1 MMTLPS
7 RLAHHRTTAPQPCR
21 EESQVMTTM
30 WAEPVSSFPSEEGSV
45 EGAGD
50 EGPQGAA
57 TGGEVLSDPADEH
70 GGLADGGWEGNDSVE
85 VRVGLG
91 ADDGGE

>member
-1 MMTLPS
+1 V
-7 RLAHHRTTAPQPCR
+7 HRGVPGDDDDVGGAG
-21 EESQVMTTM
+21 
-30 WAEPVSSFPSEEGSV
+30 FPSEEGSV

-57 TGGEVLSDPADEH
+57 AGGEVLSDPADEH
-70 GGLADGGWEGNDSVE
+70 GGLADGGWEGDDAVE

-91 ADDGGE
+91 ADDGGEDGGEGEDVGQAG